1 MKTICLY
8 FEIHQIIHLKRYRF
22 FDIGTDHYYYDD
34 YENERSITDIAER
47 SYIPALNAIEQMI
60 KEHGK
65 YFKVAFSLSGVGM
78 EQLEM
83 HAPQVLEKLQ
93 QLNETGC
100 VEFLAEPYSH
110 GLSSLANEEI
120 FALDVQKQA
129 NKIEEYFGKK
139 PTILRNSSLIY
150 TDDIGA
156 QAAAMGFK
164 GMLTEGAKHVLGWKS
179 PHYVYNCAMAP
190 SLKLLLRDVELSDDI
205 SLRFNNSEWD
215 GYPLFADTYINR
227 IANFPEEEQVI
238 NIFMELSALGIAQP
252 LSSNILEFLKALPTC
267 AKAKGITFSTP
278 SEICAKLKSVG
289 NLEVPDTLSWVDEE
303 RDVSCWLGNRMQ
315 REAFEKLYSVA
326 DRLRIANDPRLN
338 QDWDYLQAS
347 NNFRFMTTKPSNVG
361 LDRGIYS
368 SPFDAF
374 TNYMN
379 ILGDFMNRV
388 NSLYPE
394 EIDNDE
400 LNALLTT
407 IKNQGDEIEMKNKE
421 ITRLQAKVEK
431 MQALENKL
439 KAQLDAGKEKKAPAK
454 KAAAKAPAK
463 KAPAKKAEPKK

>member
-34 YENERSITDIAER
+34 YENERSISDIAEK
-47 SYIPALNAIEQMI
+47 SYMPALNTFLEMI
-60 KEHGK
+60 KNNGK
-65 YFKVAFSLSGVGM
+65 YFKIAFSISGVGL
-78 EQLEM
+78 EQLEI
-83 HAPQVLEKLQ
+83 HAPQVITKLQ
-93 QLNETGC
+93 ELNDTGC

-110 GLSSLANEEI
+110 GLSSLVNENT
-120 FALDVQKQA
+120 FADDVKKQVV
-129 NKIEEYFGKK
+129 KMQEYFGKK
-139 PTILRNSSLIY
+139 PTVLRNSSLIY
-150 TDDIGA
+150 SDDIGA

-179 PHYVYNCAMAP
+179 PHYVYNCAIAP
-190 SLKLLLRDVELSDDI
+190 NFKLLLRDVELSDDI

-215 GYPLFADTYINR
+215 GYPLFADNYISR
-227 IANFPEEEQVI
+227 IASLPDNEQVI

-252 LSSNILEFLKALPTC
+252 LSSNILDFIKALPMY
-267 AKAKGITFSTP
+267 AKEKGITFSTP
-278 SEICAKLKSVG
+278 TEICMKMNSVG
-289 NLEVPDTLSWVDEE
+289 NLDVPDTLSWVDEE
-303 RDVSCWLGNRMQ
+303 RDISCWLGNPMQ
-315 REAFEKLYSVA
+315 REAFNKLYSIA
-326 DRLRIANDPRLN
+326 DRVRIANDPRIN

-379 ILGDFMNRV
+379 ILGDFINRV
-388 NSLYPE
+388 NALYPE

-400 LNALLTT
+400 LNSLLTT
-407 IKNQGDEIEMKNKE
+407 IKNQGDEIEMKDKE
-421 ITRLQAKVEK
+421 IDRLKAKVEK
-431 MQALENKL
+431 MQAAEVRLKNKI
-439 KAQLDAGKEKKAPAK
+439 EKSKTASAAK
-454 KAAAKAPAK
+454 KTSQKL
-463 KAPAKKAEPKK
+463 